1 MISIFNSDS
10 RKDAIYNLISV
21 SIWIILFTF
30 LMRYLW
36 NQSLVKYIS
45 VLKPVDSLWHTFVL
59 AFALAMYKF

>member
-1 MISIFNSDS
+1 MISLVGS
-10 RKDAIYNLISV
+10 RNRNEAIYNIIAV

-36 NQSLVKYIS
+36 NNSLVKYIS
-45 VLKPVDSLWHTFVL
+45 ILKPVDSLWHTFVL